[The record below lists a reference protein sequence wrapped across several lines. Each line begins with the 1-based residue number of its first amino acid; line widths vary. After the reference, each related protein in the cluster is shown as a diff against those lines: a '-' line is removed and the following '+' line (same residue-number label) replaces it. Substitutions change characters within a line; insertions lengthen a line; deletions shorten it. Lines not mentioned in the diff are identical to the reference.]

1 MRSEDKNKKR
11 MWRRGSVLDI
21 AIVLVLLAAIAT
33 VGYRF
38 YQSAGENSGED
49 IKDVVVTFQVERA
62 PEAIATMVKQND
74 KIYLDGAQ
82 GLLGTALDV
91 SAEGDSIFAV
101 TPVQATTTD
110 DDGEQVTVTLP
121 LVDLSG
127 GVLCRGTL
135 QQDGSFL
142 LDGRTPIT
150 PGQQLTVHTETATFT
165 LTVMALSTWQK

>member
-1 MRSEDKNKKR
+1 
-11 MWRRGSVLDI
+11 
-21 AIVLVLLAAIAT
+21 
-33 VGYRF
+33 
-38 YQSAGENSGED
+38 
-49 IKDVVVTFQVERA
+49 
-62 PEAIATMVKQND
+62 MVKQND

-110 DDGEQVTVTLP
+110 DNGEKVTVTLP

-127 GVLCRGTL
+127 GVLCRGTM